1 MQIFHVFLLF
11 LCYSFIGWAWETAL
25 CSTREKRFINRGF
38 LYGPLCPVYGFG
50 GLLIM
55 YLLKPWAHTWIPL
68 FLASM
73 VITSILEYLTSWG
86 MEKLFHAR
94 WWDYSSHKFNL
105 NGRIYLGGAF
115 FFGIMGTTVMHF
127 VHPYLVNFLVSLPN
141 AVVTGLAISL
151 GVVLAVDFAFTLRNL
166 VDFASY
172 MTKLRSFVETL
183 RERYATESWYQE
195 SSLSE
200 LFERIKERIEEGK
213 LKADAN
219 LLETMEALKNRQRR
233 HYSFV
238 KRFPSMRSEKFRL
251 GIENLKQQ
259 VREEIRQRREERKNK
274 KAY

>member
-94 WWDYSSHKFNL
+94 
-105 NGRIYLGGAF
+105 
-115 FFGIMGTTVMHF
+115 
-127 VHPYLVNFLVSLPN
+127 
-141 AVVTGLAISL
+141 
-151 GVVLAVDFAFTLRNL
+151 
-166 VDFASY
+166 
-172 MTKLRSFVETL
+172 
-183 RERYATESWYQE
+183 
-195 SSLSE
+195 
-200 LFERIKERIEEGK
+200 
-213 LKADAN
+213 
-219 LLETMEALKNRQRR
+219 
-233 HYSFV
+233 
-238 KRFPSMRSEKFRL
+238 
-251 GIENLKQQ
+251 
-259 VREEIRQRREERKNK
+259 
-274 KAY
+274 

>member
-1 MQIFHVFLLF
+1 
-11 LCYSFIGWAWETAL
+11 
-25 CSTREKRFINRGF
+25 
-38 LYGPLCPVYGFG
+38 
-50 GLLIM
+50 M

-115 FFGIMGTTVMHF
+115 FFGVMGTTVMHF

-183 RERYATESWYQE
+183 RERYTTESWYQE

-233 HYSFV
+233 HYGFV
-238 KRFPSMRSEKFRL
+238 RRFPSMRSEKFRL

-274 KAY
+274 KAQ